1 MDFKSIQKKCL
12 NNNSNTFCDKSH
24 YMKYLKNEDETFYF
38 KYFRFYRTV
47 ETPQ

>member
-12 NNNSNTFCDKSH
+12 NNNSNTFCGKSH
-24 YMKYLKNEDETFYF
+24 YMKYSE
-38 KYFRFYRTV
+38 YFRFYRTV